1 MEQYGNQ
8 TTFNLESVLLQN
20 IKRSQYWEKRA
31 KDIADWSE
39 LVDEIFETVDNVE
52 PWMSG
57 NARGPST
64 AFNLLYRL
72 CQLKPDVR
80 QVRQMLDHVDSTFIR
95 AIGLLYL
102 RYVCD
107 PRQLWDWFR
116 NYVRDEEEFEPS
128 PPGLG
133 RTVTIGAFARDI
145 LLDQFYF
152 ETIFPRVPKPVHDE
166 ICGHLKEMGLPTVAV
181 GNAGQ
186 GGADRRGVNDGTARP
201 ASVKAS
207 LSVAFGQRAPNRA
220 GAREQGRGM
229 GADLQVGS
237 GAHRSPSPYKREERP
252 ASRNECQ
259 RDRDDRRTNR
269 NDWKERRDGRWRDEK
284 ERNGRKEERRER
296 DYRRE
301 RSRSRDRTYR
311 QDGQEREYQRRSRS
325 RDYERRRDDRKYEKR
340 RSRSRERQRS
350 SSRDARD
357 VFRDRAAPVHTNPDK
372 IREVYG

>member
-116 NYVRDEEEFEPS
+116 NYVRDEEICKAGLLSLLFTQEFEPS

-152 ETIFPRVPKPVHDE
+152 ETIFPRVPKP
-166 ICGHLKEMGLPTVAV
+166 
-181 GNAGQ
+181 

-259 RDRDDRRTNR
+259 RDR
-269 NDWKERRDGRWRDEK
+269 WRDEK

-340 RSRSRERQRS
+340 RSRSR
-350 SSRDARD
+350 
-357 VFRDRAAPVHTNPDK
+357 DRAAPVHTNPDK